1 MPQNRATGRK
11 ALLAGSYTLGD
22 CHPTLASS
30 LIKLMVSSVG
40 AEAQIK

>member
-1 MPQNRATGRK
+1 MLQNRPTGRK

-40 AEAQIK
+40 TEAQIK